1 MRYIAGGA
9 QIVDIIAGSTAL
21 WRKSGAQQKKG
32 ANHKTIFINKVKVI
46 KFEMNVKAAAVS
58 ANKSSRRHR
67 TPPGQTASNF
77 GSTGTRKRGAQQRRP
92 CRRLPAG
99 ELERR

>member
-46 KFEMNVKAAAVS
+46 KFEMNATT
-58 ANKSSRRHR
+58 SRRWQSR
-67 TPPGQTASNF
+67 QTKARAD
-77 GSTGTRKRGAQQRRP
+77 TELRP
-92 CRRLPAG
+92 ARLPRTLDQ
-99 ELERR
+99 LEHENAVHSSADLADDFQRAS